1 MSMIINLSTTHVSC
15 KSVKKFFFF
24 VLHSITIFFFVFFF
38 PFLYFFILFV
48 LVYLVWFGFGFLPSL
63 DIKVLNPRFSPPSFS
78 PLYHLPC
85 VSVYIRVFMSLCV
98 AVCTVFFFSH
108 FSLFKWFSTTISSW

>member
-24 VLHSITIFFFVFFF
+24 VLHSITIFF
-38 PFLYFFILFV
+38 LYFFFLFCIFLSCLFWFIWFGLV
-48 LVYLVWFGFGFLPSL
+48 LVFCHPSTSRSLTPVFPPIILPLIS
-63 DIKVLNPRFSPPSFS
+63 S
-78 PLYHLPC
+78 
-85 VSVYIRVFMSLCV
+85 SLCICV
-98 AVCTVFFFSH
+98 YTCVHVPVCRCVYGIFFFSH

>member
-63 DIKVLNPRFSPPSFS
+63 DIKVLNPRFSPHHSLPYIIFPVYLCIYVCSC
-78 PLYHLPC
+78 PC
-85 VSVYIRVFMSLCV
+85 VSLCV
-98 AVCTVFFFSH
+98 RYFFFSH